1 MREVIRTGI
10 LRFPP
15 ASSLRSLPWEVVS
28 DAQILQA
35 RENDGVKAA
44 GLGSWVQ
51 RQKLPS
57 GEKCRSLGGAVTQTA
72 VIYQTRE
79 MLAR

>member
-35 RENDGVKAA
+35 RENVRVKKA
-44 GLGSWVQ
+44 GLGSWVK
-51 RQKLPS
+51 RQKLLLS
-57 GEKCRSLGGAVTQTA
+57 GEKHRDLGGSVT
-72 VIYQTRE
+72 
-79 MLAR
+79 